1 MTTETLYAL
10 NIVRTYWPDKGNI
23 YLNTDTYDVDSKCH
37 IIAVASIDEVAALA
51 KKYIAD
57 ILRYEF
63 KHWDDPNI
71 FLSSFEDYTT
81 KDPAISVGRLFEL
94 EFKRHNGEGCEDHAT
109 YVLRAAKVAYQK
121 P

>member
-10 NIVRTYWPDKGNI
+10 NIVRTYWPDKVNI
-23 YLNTDTYDVDSKCH
+23 YLNTDSYDVDSKCH

-57 ILRYEF
+57 ILRFEF
-63 KHWDDPNI
+63 TQRHDPNI
-71 FLSSFEDYTT
+71 VLSSFHDYTIE
-81 KDPAISVGRLFEL
+81 DPKTSVGRLFEL
-94 EFKRHNGEGCEDHAT
+94 EFKRHNGEAYEDHTT
-109 YVLRAAKVAYQK
+109 YVLRAAKVAYQR